1 MIRTNHHRKVL
12 RGLED
17 SLELVLQSGKE
28 KRDGSEF
35 EGSDLILKFSRLQAC
50 PSQNFRNTPFS
61 ISHTFSPARRMD
73 SLLRW
78 SVENSTPRGADE
90 PPPARQ
96 DIDPGVI
103 DYILGKSD
111 AVLMK
116 EALEVALDE
125 NRDEEAR
132 IRALDD
138 FEMLVEQIDNANSA
152 HMCYLVLSL
161 GLEIYRYSSLDL
173 EKLKMWDPLQSL
185 LTSQNSSDDIK
196 VQTLWI
202 IGTAVQNNPAA
213 QISVGVS
220 SENSW
225 AGPDPH

>member
-1 MIRTNHHRKVL
+1 
-12 RGLED
+12 
-17 SLELVLQSGKE
+17 
-28 KRDGSEF
+28 
-35 EGSDLILKFSRLQAC
+35 
-50 PSQNFRNTPFS
+50 
-61 ISHTFSPARRMD
+61 MD

-78 SVENSTPRGADE
+78 SVENSTPRGADD
-90 PPPARQ
+90 PPPARR

-125 NRDEEAR
+125 NRDEGAR
-132 IRALDD
+132 VQALDD
-138 FEMLVEQIDNANSA
+138 LEMLVEQIDNANN
-152 HMCYLVLSL
+152 
-161 GLEIYRYSSLDL
+161 L
-173 EKLKMWDPLQSL
+173 EKLKMRDPLQSL

-213 QISVGVS
+213 QISVGIS

-225 AGPDPH
+225 AGPDPC